1 MARYIDVEK
10 AEYPYMSMSMFG
22 INSKDCRI
30 YNEGVKATEDMIQAL
45 PTADVEVVRHGEWKH
60 ECLEC
65 SVCKRNISEIYDA
78 DSYMSYGIE
87 DSLKYCPFCGAKMD
101 GGKDE

>member
-45 PTADVEVVRHGEWKH
+45 PTADVVEVVK
-60 ECLEC
+60 C
-65 SVCKRNISEIYDA
+65 SNCKYAHFNKDAFAYSCKRRDYYSEFVKPTDYC
-78 DSYMSYGIE
+78 SYGE
-87 DSLKYCPFCGAKMD
+87 RVNYESSKTE
-101 GGKDE
+101 GK